1 MIHPD
6 TGAICTGPPG
16 EEATIY
22 PAQTLALGEKR
33 DVDGAT
39 IQRFSDHYA
48 CSCPA
53 WRFHAERDVRQR
65 SCAHLTEAL
74 GEAYEEERMRLEWA
88 PNTPSKRTGSAQQ
101 ARQRLD
107 LFSSPESPATPH
119 KRRRTSAPSTPSKST
134 GIGAPL
140 LVDTSDAIAI
150 EVDGT
155 RRVVGRQD
163 HRVHLLLA
171 SVWPTQTKA
180 KCDTYDPTHLWISEK
195 LDGVRA
201 FWDGRQLW
209 SRRGKV
215 WNAPAWFLAQ
225 LPPDL
230 PLDGELW
237 IGRGQFEYTSGVCRS
252 TRQDDW
258 KHVQYMVFD
267 TPGWPDEPV
276 EARWDRLR
284 ARFLSLSSDEM
295 QTPPSVRR
303 LRYLPSRLVCILSSR
318 CSAPARRTSMPSCSM
333 CLRAEAKGT
342 STPHASVMLRRP
354 ASPYEFRR
362 STVLYKLKPT
372 HDAEARVLG
381 YEEGQNQ
388 CAGLVGSLLCETLTD
403 PPSRFKVGSGLTDA
417 LRRDPP
423 AIGTLISF
431 QYGSLGTQGVPRF
444 PRYRGV
450 VADRS

>member
-65 SCAHLTEAL
+65 SCAHLAEAL

-295 QTPPSVRR
+295 QTPPS
-303 LRYLPSRLVCILSSR
+303 
-318 CSAPARRTSMPSCSM
+318 PAGVYFVEQVQCTGQAH
-333 CLRAEAKGT
+333 LDAVLQHVLA
-342 STPHASVMLRRP
+342 VMLRRP

>member
-1 MIHPD
+1 MIHPE
-6 TGAICTGPPG
+6 TGAICTGPTG

-22 PAQTLALGEKR
+22 PAHTLALGEKC

-53 WRFHAERDVRQR
+53 WRFHPERDVRRR
-65 SCAHLTEAL
+65 SCAHLAEAL
-74 GEAYEEERMRLEWA
+74 GEAYEEERMRLDWA
-88 PNTPSKRTGSAQQ
+88 PHTPSKRTGSAQQ

-134 GIGAPL
+134 GSGAPL
-140 LVDTSDAIAI
+140 LMDTSDAISI
-150 EVDGT
+150 TVDGT

-171 SVWPTQTKA
+171 SVWPTSSEARA
-180 KCDTYDPTHLWISEK
+180 KPKGETYDPTHLWISEK

-252 TRQDDW
+252 SRQDDW
-258 KHVQYMVFD
+258 ERVQYMVFD

-284 ARFLSLSSDEM
+284 THFTRLSSDEM
-295 QTPPSVRR
+295 QTPPSVRH
-303 LRYLPSRLVCILSSR
+303 LGLLTQ
-318 CSAPARRTSMPSCSM
+318 SAGVYFVEQVQCTGQAHLDAVLQHVLECGGEGYVDDSHQRHAPPPCVIVRVPAQHGAVQAQADARR
-333 CLRAEAKGT
+333 RGA
-342 STPHASVMLRRP
+342 
-354 ASPYEFRR
+354 
-362 STVLYKLKPT
+362 
-372 HDAEARVLG
+372 
-381 YEEGQNQ
+381 
-388 CAGLVGSLLCETLTD
+388 CAGL
-403 PPSRFKVGSGLTDA
+403 
-417 LRRDPP
+417 
-423 AIGTLISF
+423 
-431 QYGSLGTQGVPRF
+431 
-444 PRYRGV
+444 
-450 VADRS
+450 